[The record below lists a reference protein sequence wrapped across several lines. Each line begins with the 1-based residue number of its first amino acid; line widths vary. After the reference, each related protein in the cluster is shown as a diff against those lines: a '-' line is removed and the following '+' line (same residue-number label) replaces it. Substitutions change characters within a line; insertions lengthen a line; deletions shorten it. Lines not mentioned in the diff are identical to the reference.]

1 MSVHMMEA
9 KIKRESVTDVQA
21 AAEKMFAAINAA
33 QPEGIRYAS
42 SLLPDGET
50 FVALLQVDDRVDNP
64 LPGFPEF
71 REFLEGVEAS
81 RAKLANVQPLTERR
95 VSAMSLGA
103 TRTTR
108 SPRRSRKRSN
118 APETWRQSS
127 IAHTRSAPTPRP
139 RANRSSNDR
148 RLALTVRSAS
158 TRPVGPSTAPALCE
172 CLWVSAPI
180 TIIRTVPSL
189 GSLTNRSPA
198 DTSQSGRC
206 HAPYLCREST
216 SSAGPRAV
224 GGTARETVA
233 RGRG

>member
-1 MSVHMMEA
+1 MSVVQSREVRARHRRAAAPRSDLELEREGHQMSVHMVEA

-108 SPRRSRKRSN
+108 SP
-118 APETWRQSS
+118 
-127 IAHTRSAPTPRP
+127 
-139 RANRSSNDR
+139 
-148 RLALTVRSAS
+148 
-158 TRPVGPSTAPALCE
+158 
-172 CLWVSAPI
+172 
-180 TIIRTVPSL
+180 
-189 GSLTNRSPA
+189 
-198 DTSQSGRC
+198 
-206 HAPYLCREST
+206 
-216 SSAGPRAV
+216 
-224 GGTARETVA
+224 
-233 RGRG
+233 